1 MKVKTQ
7 EIDSTMSV
15 SQTTKNYQLR
25 YLLDAV
31 IILIMCGLL
40 YYGASWQIFALHT
53 DAAKYQCYATAFW
66 HGVPVLN
73 SFPDPQCAFILH
85 PTITFISNTAIAD
98 SLQRHGFPAFL
109 VHFVAAQSPDQSFHA
124 LPHEYPLL
132 TILPFSLGLMAP
144 FAWYQVAFAI
154 WMALLASVIYVVLVR
169 FRSRRAA
176 IAYALYL
183 VAGGWATA
191 VGRFDLLPSAMTLFA
206 LLCAVRKKWSWA
218 FALLAL
224 ATMLKFYPVILVLPF
239 LLAQQMAS
247 RGKWYAWRRW
257 VPLAMFVAV
266 CAGVMGVSL
275 LLSVEGTLAPLTYF
289 GDRPVQVESFES
301 SLLWLASLV
310 RPQTLHYAFTF
321 GSLNVISSRSTLVS
335 LLGTVLLATGL
346 LYTYWLQW
354 RSKIDLAT
362 SSLLTLLII
371 MLTGKVFSPQYLI
384 WVIPLLAY
392 VGESDLRWLISWV
405 AIGLL
410 TTWIYPYIYLMSPLI
425 RVAYVPLFYPVS
437 TIRNFLLLGFILAL
451 LIYCSRRS
459 STSTPLSKNSMPGVG
474 QVAGPSYTH
483 QRTARAGKT
492 RG

>member
-1 MKVKTQ
+1 
-7 EIDSTMSV
+7 
-15 SQTTKNYQLR
+15 
-25 YLLDAV
+25 
-31 IILIMCGLL
+31 
-40 YYGASWQIFALHT
+40 
-53 DAAKYQCYATAFW
+53 
-66 HGVPVLN
+66 
-73 SFPDPQCAFILH
+73 
-85 PTITFISNTAIAD
+85 
-98 SLQRHGFPAFL
+98 
-109 VHFVAAQSPDQSFHA
+109 
-124 LPHEYPLL
+124 
-132 TILPFSLGLMAP
+132 
-144 FAWYQVAFAI
+144 
-154 WMALLASVIYVVLVR
+154 
-169 FRSRRAA
+169 
-176 IAYALYL
+176 
-183 VAGGWATA
+183 
-191 VGRFDLLPSAMTLFA
+191 
-206 LLCAVRKKWSWA
+206 
-218 FALLAL
+218 
-224 ATMLKFYPVILVLPF
+224 
-239 LLAQQMAS
+239 
-247 RGKWYAWRRW
+247 
-257 VPLAMFVAV
+257 
-266 CAGVMGVSL
+266 
-275 LLSVEGTLAPLTYF
+275 
-289 GDRPVQVESFES
+289 
-301 SLLWLASLV
+301 
-310 RPQTLHYAFTF
+310 
-321 GSLNVISSRSTLVS
+321 
-335 LLGTVLLATGL
+335 VLLATGL